1 MLKITFECDR
11 PAGQA
16 IGIKEAVAQDLE
28 KYGDI
33 RVTEVREILPEQL
46 GIHGLVRDDI
56 RDKFNH
62 LLADMKICSF
72 GGGGAVCANNTGSA
86 EQFECRYGAICTEDS
101 SYFKWRG
108 MANNE

>member
-1 MLKITFECDR
+1 MLKITIECDR

-46 GIHGLVRDDI
+46 EIYGLVRDDI

-72 GGGGAVCANNTGSA
+72 GGGCAVCANNTGDT
-86 EQFECRYGAICTEDS
+86 EQFECRYGTICTEDN

-108 MANNE
+108 MVINE